1 MQKPVDVNAL
11 RDFQEWKEKCDVK
24 GLPFSFLKLFFY
36 FIYINYFLI
45 GLPFCSLPNAC
56 PLTTRELPGEVLRL
70 HTCMECPNNYPWYVC
85 FFTKKNYFILKKLK
99 WVTIFCTISGFW
111 IPLEMDLAF
120 KSTAMK

>member
-1 MQKPVDVNAL
+1 MSMHSEISKNGKKNVMLKVCHFIL
-11 RDFQEWKEKCDVK
+11 FY
-24 GLPFSFLKLFFY
+24 FLKLLYY

-85 FFTKKNYFILKKLK
+85 FFTKKNYFIFIWRKLK
-99 WVTIFCTISGFW
+99 CVIIICTISGFW